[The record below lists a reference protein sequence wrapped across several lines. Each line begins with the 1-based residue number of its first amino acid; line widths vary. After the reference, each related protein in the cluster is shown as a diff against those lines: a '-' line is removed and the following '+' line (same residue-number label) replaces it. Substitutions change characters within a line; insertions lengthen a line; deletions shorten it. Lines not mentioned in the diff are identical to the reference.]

1 MGNNKNGGMSIIVK
15 TTARFTTWFILLYGF
30 NLIIHG
36 HITTGSG
43 FAGGLMIALALIHLI
58 LAYGKDYIRQRINP
72 EWIQKIMASGVFFF
86 LLIGCLG
93 LLIAGKFFVNFLAKG
108 HLFGI
113 LSGGTIPLI
122 NLCIGLNVG
131 ILLYIGFYY
140 LVEFRSQGR

>member
-1 MGNNKNGGMSIIVK
+1 MDNKTGGMSIIVK
-15 TTARFTTWFILLYGF
+15 TTARLSAWFILLYGF
-30 NLIIHG
+30 YLVVHG
-36 HITTGSG
+36 HIASGGG
-43 FAGGLMIALALIHLI
+43 FAGGLMIALAFIHLI
-58 LAYGKDYIRQRINP
+58 LAYGREYIRRRMNP
-72 EWIQKIMASGVFFF
+72 EWLRKLMASGIFGF
-86 LLIGCLG
+86 LLIGWLG

-108 HLFGI
+108 HHFKI